1 MTDGDLAKY
10 IPKAGDRIA
19 AVAFCRQANGSINT
33 KSRKD
38 SILARLKTRLLSQE
52 VPEVTAKKVKR
63 RFGIG
68 TGNCNAAKTDRRV
81 ELGWM
86 DYVRK
91 EKRYKQVKSANG
103 GGTRHLTIEKE
114 KTVEEIK
121 ILAENLFFPNGLSKM
136 HRKLSYYTTEIDCN
150 HVDISDNSIT
160 LDHLYNTSK
169 AKILRLYLCT
179 KLREQALSSEEET
192 ETQLTSTPVHDLAG
206 NESGSP
212 DQVWI
217 DPDDPE
223 ITYGRGQSEAH
234 DLNDTLPWVEQSPQH
249 SDEPALWF
257 DHPLPAPSS
266 HHPQQNAA
274 EYQLALWFDHPLS
287 SHQPQE
293 RPVQRQPPRNDQ
305 VTHTQV
311 RPDPAFLNDQPHQR
325 PVTPQPPR
333 NDQLSDTPVQPD
345 PAFLNDQP
353 QQRPVRPQSAPL
365 NDEPQPAP
373 ASEPWS
379 SVLLDEPDSDSV
391 TLIVRRG
398 HCLNDMIKA
407 FKDPDILSQSV
418 FIKMRLPNGKLEEGE
433 GSGVT
438 RDCLTEFW
446 TDFYERCTLGGDIK
460 VPFIRHDYQCEEW
473 QAVARILVIGW
484 RIARYFPVK
493 LAEPFLQEALY
504 NTVSSSL
511 KDAFLLYVSEQ
522 EREVLHK
529 ALDDFNSVDSETLL
543 DALETHECHIIPT
556 EENLIPLMSQ
566 LGHKALIQAPMYVVE
581 CWRPI
586 VIHLASQLSPDD
598 LHRVIQQKTP
608 TSKGVKGLLQ
618 FPDMMNP
625 LQTIVA
631 RYLKKYLGEID
642 LSTLQL
648 FLRFCTGSNLMGNPI
663 KIEFID
669 TSDFERRPQAHTCG
683 CILKLPIGYHNYP
696 DLRSDFNSVLTS
708 SVWVMDI
715 V

>member
-10 IPKAGDRIA
+10 IPKAGDRFA
-19 AVAFCRQANGSINT
+19 TVAFCRQANGSLNT

-38 SILARLKTRLLSQE
+38 SILARLKTKLWSQD
-52 VPEVTAKKVKR
+52 VPEVTAQKVRR
-63 RFGIG
+63 RFGTG
-68 TGNCNAAKTDRRV
+68 TGNCNAAKTERRV

-86 DYVRK
+86 DYVEK
-91 EKRYKQVKSANG
+91 EKRYKQVKSVSG
-103 GGTRHLTIEKE
+103 GGTRHITIGKE
-114 KTVEEIK
+114 KTVGEIK
-121 ILAENLFFPNGLSKM
+121 ILAENLFFPNGRSKK
-136 HRKLSYYTTEIDCN
+136 HGKLSCYTTEIDCD
-150 HVDISDNSIT
+150 HLDISDYSST

-179 KLREQALSSEEET
+179 KLREQALSSEEEAGM
-192 ETQLTSTPVHDLAG
+192 QLTSTPVHGLTG
-206 NESGSP
+206 SESGYS

-223 ITYGRGQSEAH
+223 ITYGRGESEAH
-234 DLNDTLPWVEQSPQH
+234 DLNDTLPWVEQSTQQSHEPQFAPSNVQPQQRAAESLLVILYDH
-249 SDEPALWF
+249 PQQMAGEPLPALSY
-257 DHPLPAPSS
+257 DPPQQETLQPLPAPC
-266 HHPQQNAA
+266 
-274 EYQLALWFDHPLS
+274 
-287 SHQPQE
+287 SHQPQQ
-293 RPVQRQPPRNDQ
+293 RPVQ
-305 VTHTQV
+305 
-311 RPDPAFLNDQPHQR
+311 
-325 PVTPQPPR
+325 PQPPR
-333 NDQLSDTPVQPD
+333 NDQLPHTPVQPD

-353 QQRPVRPQSAPL
+353 QERPVQPQPAPL
-365 NDEPQPAP
+365 NDQPQQGLDKPQPAA
-373 ASEPWS
+373 ASEPLS
-379 SVLLDEPDSDSV
+379 SMLLDEPDSDSV

-407 FKDPDILSQSV
+407 FKDPDILSHSV

-446 TDFYERCTLGGDIK
+446 TDFYERCTLGGDVK

-473 QAVARILVIGW
+473 QAVARILVMGW
-484 RIARYFPVK
+484 KIERYFPVK

-511 KDAFLLYVSEQ
+511 KDAFLQYVSEQ

-543 DALETHECHIIPT
+543 DALETHECHTIPT

-566 LGHKALIQAPMYVVE
+566 LGHKALIQEPMYVIE

-586 VIHLASQLSPDD
+586 VMHLPSQLSPDD
-598 LHRVIQQKTP
+598 LHRVIQQLTP

-618 FPDMMNP
+618 FPDVMNP
-625 LQTIVA
+625 PQTVVA

-642 LSTLQL
+642 LSTLQR
-648 FLRFCTGSNLMGNPI
+648 FLRFCTGSNLMGKPI
-663 KIEFID
+663 KIEFIE
-669 TSDFERRPQAHTCG
+669 TSDFERRPQSHTCSG
-683 CILKLPIGYHNYP
+683 ILKLPIGYHNYP

-715 V
+715 I